1 MKSPATELGEDCGC
15 TCFLGEDLEISFGHV
30 KLGLPI
36 QYKNEN
42 VEWVVEYVSPE
53 FGRRFW
59 CRHGSLESG
68 ACWRTMRL
76 DERKD

>member
-15 TCFLGEDLEISFGHV
+15 TRFLGEDLEISFGHV

-42 VEWVVEYVSPE
+42 VEWVVGICESRVREKE
-53 FGRRFW
+53 FGV
-59 CRHGSLESG
+59 SSMLENHETG
-68 ACWRTMRL
+68 
-76 DERKD
+76 